1 MPALVFRLRNVP
13 EDEANAVR
21 ALLDQNRFEWHE
33 TSAGNWGIAMPGLWI
48 RSEEDLPLARQ
59 LIEAHQRDWR
69 DEQIRERQARI
80 EAGIEP
86 GLIDRLKERP
96 FASIGTVA
104 FCLFLIY
111 AMLSPFL
118 RMAGSTS

>member
-13 EDEANAVR
+13 EDESDAVK
-21 ALLDQNRFEWHE
+21 ALLDENRFDWYE
-33 TSAGNWGIAMPGLWI
+33 TTAGNWGIAMPGIWI
-48 RSEEDLPLARQ
+48 ANEQDLPLARQ
-59 LIEAHQRDWR
+59 LIESHQGQWR
-69 DEQIRERQARI
+69 RKQILARQERI
-80 EAGIEP
+80 EAGLEP

-111 AMLSPFL
+111 AMVSPFL
-118 RMAGSTS
+118 RMASGT